1 MDLCLLE
8 KKGVVFFRKRSWV
21 DTTKKWS
28 YFVSVKTVNLTID
41 EETWRSARIEAA
53 KHNTSLSALVRGYLQ
68 AMVQGKAP
76 IVLESSKEDA
86 EEEDRKQREELVR
99 LFESIPFELGYKPT
113 REKTYER

>member
-1 MDLCLLE
+1 MFDRTE
-8 KKGVVFFRKRSWV
+8 KQ
-21 DTTKKWS
+21 S

-68 AMVQGKAP
+68 AMVRGKAP
-76 IVLESSKEDA
+76 VVLETSEADA
-86 EEEDRKQREELVR
+86 AEEDRKSREELVK